1 MNEKYNTTNSPVT
14 TTGSMPTEVYSRS
27 HFPGQVGDLMEGIFS
42 ELNSLTMSL
51 STHETAIAGI
61 CQEQTVSN
69 GDCTEENSPTALIA
83 NLRKILARVRNVR
96 SNLDDLTSRI
106 QL

>member
-1 MNEKYNTTNSPVT
+1 MNEKFNTTNSPIA
-14 TTGSMPTEVYSRS
+14 TTGSMPTEVHSRS
-27 HFPGQVGDLMEGIFS
+27 NFPGQVGDLLEGIFS

-51 STHETAIAGI
+51 SVHETAIAGI

-69 GDCTEENSPTALIA
+69 GECMEENSPTALIV
-83 NLRKILARVRNVR
+83 NLRKILARVRTVR